1 MSLVGT
7 GRLASA
13 LERLY
18 ALAPGGMKPGLTAME
33 AACAEHGHVE
43 RAFAVLH
50 VAGTNGKGSTCAM
63 LEAMGRAAGLRIGMT
78 TSPHLIRFAERI
90 RVNGEPLGDE
100 PLAQALEAALGTR
113 APITFFEAAMLAAF
127 LAFREARVDLA
138 IVEVGLGGRLDA
150 TNVVPQPVASAL
162 VSVGL
167 DHCAF
172 LGNTLAD
179 IAADKAHVAKAT
191 RPFVLGPALEA
202 SAREAAIAVAT
213 ARGARIIEARETPA
227 PHPGELGLRGAH
239 QVQNAQVAIT
249 LAKLAGLGDEA
260 IASGLREAAWPGR
273 FEHIAT
279 AHGPVLL
286 DGAHNE
292 AGMRSLVATLRD
304 EGLAPAAVVFGAMAD
319 KDYRQ
324 TLELLAGMGG
334 RRVYVEPAGRAAAS
348 CDALSRLFPGEQSMG
363 IAEALGRARAL
374 AGPEGLV
381 LVTGSLYL
389 VGEARAELLGLPRD
403 PPIAL

>member
-43 RAFAVLH
+43 RAFPVLH

-113 APITFFEAAMLAAF
+113 APLTFFEAAMLAAF

-172 LGNTLAD
+172 LGNTFAD
-179 IAADKAHVAKAT
+179 IAADKAHVAKA
-191 RPFVLGPALEA
+191 
-202 SAREAAIAVAT
+202 
-213 ARGARIIEARETPA
+213 II
-227 PHPGELGLRGAH
+227 
-239 QVQNAQVAIT
+239 Q
-249 LAKLAGLGDEA
+249 
-260 IASGLREAAWPGR
+260 
-273 FEHIAT
+273 
-279 AHGPVLL
+279 
-286 DGAHNE
+286 
-292 AGMRSLVATLRD
+292 
-304 EGLAPAAVVFGAMAD
+304 AMW
-319 KDYRQ
+319 
-324 TLELLAGMGG
+324 
-334 RRVYVEPAGRAAAS
+334 
-348 CDALSRLFPGEQSMG
+348 
-363 IAEALGRARAL
+363 
-374 AGPEGLV
+374 
-381 LVTGSLYL
+381 
-389 VGEARAELLGLPRD
+389 
-403 PPIAL
+403 

>member
-43 RAFAVLH
+43 RAFPVLH

-113 APITFFEAAMLAAF
+113 APLTFFEAAMLAAF

-172 LGNTLAD
+172 LGNTFAD

-292 AGMRSLVATLRD
+292 AGMRALVATLRD
-304 EGLAPAAVVFGAMAD
+304 EGLAPAAIVFGAMAD

-374 AGPEGLV
+374 AGPEGVV